1 MINSIFSLNPL
12 QDSRWSELVEGNPKA
27 SVFHSL
33 GWLQALHRTYGY
45 TPIAYTTN
53 PPGAQ
58 LANGVVFCIVRSYL
72 TGQRIVSLPFSDH
85 CEPLVSDDGERSVL
99 FEFVVEESKRRRWKY
114 VEVRP
119 RATDL
124 ALIAGFGRGEEYL
137 FHTVDLRDELDTV
150 FARFH
155 KDSVQRRI
163 RHAEREGLT
172 YKVGNSTA
180 LLEVFY
186 DLMVMTRRRHKLPPQ
201 PVTWFKNLLECMGHR
216 IKIRLALKSGE
227 PVACV
232 VTLHFQNT
240 VVYKYGCSNIAFN
253 NLGATAFLFWKT
265 IQEAKESGAIEF
277 DLGRSDFDN
286 SGLIAFK
293 DHWASTRNE
302 LTYWRNP
309 APVLGVSG
317 EGWRARTAKR
327 IFASLP
333 KSLLSAAG
341 RVLYRHVG

>member
-1 MINSIFSLNPL
+1 MTNSVFSLNPL
-12 QDSRWSELVEGNPKA
+12 QDPRWSDLVERNPKA

-33 GWLQALHRTYGY
+33 GWLQALHRTYNY

-85 CEPLVSDDGERSVL
+85 CEPLVSDDSERSVL
-99 FEFVVEESKRRRWKY
+99 FDFVVQESKRRSWKY

-124 ALIAGFGRGEEYL
+124 ATMAGFGRGQAYFL
-137 FHTVDLRDELDTV
+137 HTVDLRDELDTL

-163 RHAEREGLT
+163 RRAEREALT
-172 YKVGNSTA
+172 YEVGTSTT
-180 LLEVFY
+180 LLETFY
-186 DLMVMTRRRHKLPPQ
+186 RLMLMTRRRHKLPPQ
-201 PVTWFKNLLECMGHR
+201 PLTWFKNLLQCMGR
-216 IKIRLALKSGE
+216 SIKIHLASKSGE
-227 PVACV
+227 PVACI

-240 VVYKYGCSNIAFN
+240 VVYKYGCSDTRFN
-253 NLGATAFLFWKT
+253 NLGATAFLFWKA

-277 DLGRSDFDN
+277 DLGRSDLDN
-286 SGLIAFK
+286 LGLIAFK
-293 DHWASTRNE
+293 DHWASTRND

-309 APVLGVSG
+309 VPALRVSG
-317 EGWRARTAKR
+317 EGWKSRTAR
-327 IFASLP
+327 RLFASLP
-333 KSLLSAAG
+333 ERFLSAAG